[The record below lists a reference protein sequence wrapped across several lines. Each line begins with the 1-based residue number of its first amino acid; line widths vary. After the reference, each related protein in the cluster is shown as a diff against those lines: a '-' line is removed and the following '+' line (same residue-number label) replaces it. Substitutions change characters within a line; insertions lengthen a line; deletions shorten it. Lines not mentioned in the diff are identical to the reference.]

1 MIPEAHT
8 VLHTWCRQT
17 EWNAPTISGGA
28 GAYLHTAD
36 GGSILDMSSLAECSN
51 LGHQHPRVVEAIRAQ
66 AARLCFVTSAWG
78 AEARAQL
85 AEMLIERA
93 GFEGGRVF
101 FTLGG
106 ADGNEHAVKFA
117 RQASART
124 RGWVITRE
132 RSYHGASYAAMALSG
147 DTRTASQTDTAAHRV
162 VHVPPPYAYR
172 CPFGSATP
180 AACGTAAAQRVA
192 DTIDSLGAHEVA
204 AVLMEPN
211 AGTNGIVA
219 PETFWPAL
227 RDATRS
233 RGVYL
238 IADEVMSAFGRC
250 GEWFAWQRYGEANR
264 PDIMTLAKGLTGAHM
279 PLGAVVV
286 SPEVAR
292 ILEGQMLM
300 TGLTYSGHPLACAA
314 GVAALESY
322 AAEGL
327 IARSRALGAAL
338 VQRLREL
345 QSRQPLIGDVRGG
358 DGLFAVLEL
367 VRDRQ
372 SREPL
377 APWPEMHP
385 GLRKLLRDALSAG
398 VSFAARGNLI
408 LLAPPL
414 IISEQDI
421 GTALD
426 LLERL
431 LGALSASLRT
441 EVLA

>member
-1 MIPEAHT
+1 
-8 VLHTWCRQT
+8 
-17 EWNAPTISGGA
+17 
-28 GAYLHTAD
+28 
-36 GGSILDMSSLAECSN
+36 
-51 LGHQHPRVVEAIRAQ
+51 
-66 AARLCFVTSAWG
+66 
-78 AEARAQL
+78 
-85 AEMLIERA
+85 
-93 GFEGGRVF
+93 
-101 FTLGG
+101 
-106 ADGNEHAVKFA
+106 
-117 RQASART
+117 
-124 RGWVITRE
+124 
-132 RSYHGASYAAMALSG
+132 
-147 DTRTASQTDTAAHRV
+147 
-162 VHVPPPYAYR
+162 
-172 CPFGSATP
+172 
-180 AACGTAAAQRVA
+180 
-192 DTIDSLGAHEVA
+192 
-204 AVLMEPN
+204 
-211 AGTNGIVA
+211 
-219 PETFWPAL
+219 
-227 RDATRS
+227 
-233 RGVYL
+233 
-238 IADEVMSAFGRC
+238 
-250 GEWFAWQRYGEANR
+250 
-264 PDIMTLAKGLTGAHM
+264 
-279 PLGAVVV
+279 
-286 SPEVAR
+286 
-292 ILEGQMLM
+292 M